1 MSYDIISNETKIR
14 LIKDIK
20 QVIKEDISKDGIYYI
35 HDETD
40 ILTGYALIIGPPDTP
55 YEYGNFLFKFKF
67 PNDYPYSPP
76 QVSYLTNDGK
86 TRFHPNLYKN
96 EKVCLSVLNTWR
108 GEGWTSCQNIK
119 SILLIL
125 QSILDNK
132 PLCHEPGIT
141 EKHADLQKYNDI
153 IKYRTIDIAIIR
165 TLNKDIYPEITEM
178 FWSEILQ
185 NFINNYDK
193 ILRSFP
199 IDYPLELTTGVYSLS
214 AKLNYNSKK
223 DSLKKIYKKY
233 KN

>member
-1 MSYDIISNETKIR
+1 
-14 LIKDIK
+14 
-20 QVIKEDISKDGIYYI
+20 
-35 HDETD
+35 
-40 ILTGYALIIGPPDTP
+40 
-55 YEYGNFLFKFKF
+55 
-67 PNDYPYSPP
+67 
-76 QVSYLTNDGK
+76 
-86 TRFHPNLYKN
+86 
-96 EKVCLSVLNTWR
+96 VLNTWR

-165 TLNKDIYPEITEM
+165 TINKDIYPEITEM

-199 IDYPLELTTGVYSLS
+199 IDYPVDLSTGVYNMS
-214 AKLNYNSKK
+214 AKLNYNGKK
-223 DSLKKIYKKY
+223 ESLKKIYKKY

>member
-1 MSYDIISNETKIR
+1 MSYHTISNETKIR

-20 QVIKEDISKDGIYYI
+20 QVIKGDISKDGIYYI

-76 QVSYLTNDGK
+76 KVSYLTNDGK

-96 EKVCLSVLNTWR
+96 EKVCLSMLNTWR
-108 GEGWTSCQNIK
+108 GEGWTSCLNIK

-153 IKYRTIDIAIIR
+153 IKYRTIEVAIVR
-165 TLNKDIYPEITEM
+165 TLNKDIYSEVIEM

-185 NFINNYDK
+185 NFINNYEK
-193 ILRSFP
+193 IIRSLP
-199 IDYPLELTTGVYSLS
+199 IDHPDEISTGLYNMY

-223 DSLKKIYKKY
+223 DSLKKILKKY
-233 KN
+233 KK